1 MSVRNSIRL
10 ILLLGALALSVW
22 GTGGCAAVK
31 AAQASAPDTPA
42 QRAGR
47 AAYTEGTVTLPTYP
61 YVDYQ
66 TDAYDATYHWPYRRF
81 DRERFL
87 ADAPTPTPHTYRL
100 VTLENDDLRLTI
112 LPELGGRIWQVIHK
126 PSGNA
131 MFYQN
136 PVVKPSPWGPPQQL
150 GWLGLGG
157 LEWNVP
163 VIEHGYDWG
172 TPWEVQAWVN
182 EAGDALATIATPDDG
197 RLPATVITV
206 TLPASGAYFEIE
218 PSVRNLGERE
228 LEFDY
233 WHTAMLAPGTG
244 NKPSA
249 DMHFVL
255 PATEMTVHSTAD
267 PSLPQAEGLVS
278 WPVVAGRDLSRLGNW
293 DQYLGLFEAPAA
305 QGPMVGV
312 YDEKYDA
319 GAVRIFPPEVTRG
332 SKLFALG
339 WEDALPSDYFTDDGS
354 AYVELHAGLAPSF
367 FEKYRLP
374 GHGSVSWRERWYP
387 VYGIDR
393 LSAAGPEAALSV
405 QRSTDGVQVGVYAVT
420 PLAGRVVVEADGRE
434 VAAQPFYAAPDAP
447 YTGTLK
453 APGMAR
459 RTATGFAPFTVI
471 VEDGAGRELLR
482 YHLDE
487 GDRLDER

>member
-1 MSVRNSIRL
+1 MRL
-10 ILLLGALALSVW
+10 ILTLGVLAFVVC
-22 GTGGCAAVK
+22 GVCGCTEAKAAEMKATVVQ
-31 AAQASAPDTPA
+31 AAQAGAPDTPA
-42 QRAGR
+42 RRAGTATYR
-47 AAYTEGTVTLPTYP
+47 EGTVTLPTYP
-61 YVDYQ
+61 YAEYQ
-66 TDAYDATYHWPYRRF
+66 TDAYDVRYHWPYKRF

-182 EAGDALATIATPDDG
+182 EKGDALATIATPDDG
-197 RLPATVITV
+197 RLLATVITV
-206 TLPASGAYFEIE
+206 TLPAAGAYFEIE
-218 PSVRNLGERE
+218 PSVRNLDDRA
-228 LEFDY
+228 LAFDY

-249 DMHFVL
+249 EMHFVL
-255 PATEMTVHSTAD
+255 PAAEMTVHSTAD
-267 PSLPQAEGLVS
+267 PTLPQAEGLVS
-278 WPVVAGRDLSRLGNW
+278 WPVTAERDLSRLGNW

-305 QGPMVGV
+305 QGPLAGV

-339 WEDALPSDYFTDDGS
+339 WQDALPSDYFTDDGS

-367 FEKYRLP
+367 FENYRLS
-374 GHGSVSWRERWYP
+374 GHDSVSWRERWYP
-387 VYGIDR
+387 VYGIDG
-393 LSAAGPEAALSV
+393 LATAGPEAALAV
-405 QRSTDGVQVGVYAVT
+405 QRSTDGVQVGVYAVE
-420 PLAGRVVVEADGRE
+420 PLTGRVVLEAEGRE
-434 VAAQPFYAAPDAP
+434 VAAQPFAAAPDAP

-453 APGMAR
+453 APGMLKMTEPGLASL
-459 RTATGFAPFTVI
+459 TVI
-471 VEDGAGRELLR
+471 VEDGAGREVLR

-487 GDRLDER
+487 R